1 MTIVATHTPTSSSSF
16 TVHRGGQPRET
27 RILIVDDEETI
38 RLALGKFF
46 RGRGYEVEAVDAG
59 PLAMERLR
67 AELGK
72 SPFML
77 MLCDVRMPGM
87 SGLEILPAALGID
100 PDLAILMLTAVN
112 DAPTATEALTLG
124 AYDYLMKPI
133 ELAALHQAV
142 ERALHKRELQI
153 EQRNVER
160 MIRDEVAQRTEELE
174 REKLALRMLTVSIAE
189 TLINAMEAKDLYLRG
204 HSQRVAELAASI
216 ADHLGLDEDTVEAV
230 RLAGKLADVGKIGI
244 REEVLNKPGSLTPEE
259 LEHIRSHVQIGME
272 ILAPL
277 KHLGSVLEFVQDHHE
292 HVNGKGY
299 PRGLAGGDIS
309 LGGRIL
315 TACDAYDALTSKR
328 AYRGA
333 MTAEDTLAHLGKYV
347 DMMLDERIYE
357 ALCTVVRRK
366 RTLVFIED

>member
-1 MTIVATHTPTSSSSF
+1 MPTPQSSF

-38 RLALGKFF
+38 RVALGKFF
-46 RGRGYEVEAVDAG
+46 KSRGYEVEAADAG
-59 PLAMERLR
+59 ALAIERLR
-67 AELGK
+67 AEVNVK
-72 SPFML
+72 PFML

-87 SGLEILPAALGID
+87 NGLEILPAALGID

-133 ELAALHQAV
+133 ELPALHQAV

-174 REKLALRMLTVSIAE
+174 TEKLALRTLTVSIAE
-189 TLINAMEAKDLYLRG
+189 TLINAMEAKDLYLKG
-204 HSQRVAELAASI
+204 HSQRVAEMAASI
-216 ADHLGLDEDTVEAV
+216 ADSLGLDEDTVEAV

-244 REEVLNKPGSLTPEE
+244 REEVLNKPDKLTAEE
-259 LEHIRSHVQIGME
+259 LEHIRSHVHIGME
-272 ILAPL
+272 ILVPL
-277 KHLGSVLEFVQDHHE
+277 RHLGEVLEYVHDHHE

-299 PRGLAGGDIS
+299 PRGLSRDQIS

-315 TACDAYDALTSKR
+315 CACDAYDALTSKR

-333 MTAEDTLAHLGKYV
+333 MTPEETLEHLGKHIGTMFDDRV
-347 DMMLDERIYE
+347 YE
-357 ALCTVVRRK
+357 ALCSLVKQK
-366 RTLVFIED
+366 RTLVFIEN